1 MNSSL
6 ATGPSLD
13 QLVWTC
19 PFCPLLCDRFQA
31 RPDAH
36 GVPQL
41 HGSDCSVA
49 RNGLA
54 ACAVPA
60 GTTPRLGGQP
70 CTLAAAVRAAATHLA
85 AARQPLIG
93 GLGTDVAGGRALF
106 ALARATGA
114 IADPAAGRAL
124 AQVLRAQ
131 QDRGGYTT
139 TLAEVHER
147 ADLIMM
153 VGSWA
158 PQRVPELLPR
168 VLQGRADTP
177 PTLVALGCE
186 APASAQDVEVSNVPV
201 RRDLFHSLAELTALV
216 AGRAVRDPDAELT
229 ALAGQLKAAR
239 YAVLVWEPAQLGP
252 QAALLVE
259 RLQQLIGLLNAKGRA
274 AGFPLGGGDGAATV
288 NQVFTWLSG
297 LPLRSRLG
305 PLGLEHEPLRFDA
318 TTLLARGEV
327 DTLVWVS
334 SYRAAEV
341 PQLAAGGDGWR
352 IVLGLPALPANLGD
366 ETRTIFIP
374 VATPGVHASGH
385 LCRADGVV
393 MLPLHAAMK
402 TELPLLGDVIR
413 QIQQALPQEV
423 LA

>member
-6 ATGPSLD
+6 ASGPSPD
-13 QLVWTC
+13 QAVWTC

-31 RPDAH
+31 LPDAH

-49 RNGLA
+49 RASLA
-54 ACAVPA
+54 ACAAPA
-60 GTTPRLGGQP
+60 DASPRLGGQA
-70 CTLAAAVRAAATHLA
+70 CSLEAAVQAAARHLA
-85 AARQPLIG
+85 AARQPLMG
-93 GLGTDVAGGRALF
+93 GLGTDVAGARALF

-139 TLAEVHER
+139 TLAEVRER
-147 ADLIMM
+147 ADLIVM

-158 PQRVPELLPR
+158 PLRAPELLPR
-168 VLQGRADTP
+168 ALMGRADDP
-177 PTLVALGCE
+177 PSLMALGCE
-186 APASAQDVEVSNVPV
+186 APAAAHGVPVMAVPV

-216 AGRAVRDPDAELT
+216 AGRAVRDPDPALAE
-229 ALAGQLKAAR
+229 LAGQLKAAR
-239 YAVLVWEPAQLGP
+239 YAVLVWEPAQMGP
-252 QAALLVE
+252 HAALLIE

-274 AGFPLGGGDGAATV
+274 AGFPMGGGDGAATV

-297 LPLRSRLG
+297 LPLRGRVG
-305 PLGLEHEPLRFDA
+305 PLGPEHEPLRFDA
-318 TTLLARGEV
+318 ATLIERGEV
-327 DTLVWVS
+327 DALLWVS
-334 SYRAAEV
+334 SYRLAEV
-341 PQLAAGGDGWR
+341 PALMKGWR
-352 IVLGLPALPANLGD
+352 IVLGLPALAQQLGD
-366 ETRTIFIP
+366 ESRTLFIP
-374 VATPGVHASGH
+374 VATPGVHTAGH

-402 TELPLLGDVIR
+402 TGLPLLADVIR

>member
-1 MNSSL
+1 
-6 ATGPSLD
+6 
-13 QLVWTC
+13 
-19 PFCPLLCDRFQA
+19 
-31 RPDAH
+31 
-36 GVPQL
+36 
-41 HGSDCSVA
+41 VA
-49 RNGLA
+49 RAGLA
-54 ACAVPA
+54 GCAVPA
-60 GTTPRLGGQP
+60 GSTPRVGGQP
-70 CTLAAAVRAAATHLA
+70 STLDAAVRVAAAQLA
-85 AARQPLIG
+85 AARQPLMG

-139 TLAEVHER
+139 TLAEVRER
-147 ADLIMM
+147 ADLIAM

-158 PQRVPELLPR
+158 PLRAPELLPR
-168 VLQGRADTP
+168 ALMGRMDDP
-177 PTLVALGCE
+177 PSLLALGCE
-186 APASAQDVEVSNVPV
+186 APAAVQGVPVTAVPV
-201 RRDLFHSLAELTALV
+201 RRDLFHTLAELTALV
-216 AGRAVRDPDAELT
+216 AGRAVREPDAALAE
-229 ALAGQLKAAR
+229 LAGQLKAAR

-252 QAALLVE
+252 QAALLIE

-288 NQVFTWLSG
+288 NQVFAWLSG

-327 DTLVWVS
+327 DALLWVS

-341 PQLAAGGDGWR
+341 PALADGGDGWR
-352 IVLGLPALPANLGD
+352 IVLGLPSLAQQLGD
-366 ETRTIFIP
+366 ESRTVFIP
-374 VATPGVHASGH
+374 VATPGVHTGGH

-393 MLPLHAAMK
+393 MLPLHAAMR
-402 TELPLLGDVIR
+402 TDLPLLAEVIR

-423 LA
+423 MA